1 MFMLKFSDSV
11 SDSDGVS
18 DGARRFRSQVSG
30 LDVKDMIY
38 NTDYCIV

>member
-11 SDSDGVS
+11 SDSVS
-18 DGARRFRSQVSG
+18 DSARRFRSQVSG